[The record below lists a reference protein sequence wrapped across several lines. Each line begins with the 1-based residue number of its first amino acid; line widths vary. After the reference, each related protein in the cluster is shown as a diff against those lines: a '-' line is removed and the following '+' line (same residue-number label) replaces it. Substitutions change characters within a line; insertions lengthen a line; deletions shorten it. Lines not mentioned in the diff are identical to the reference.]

1 MVMMSA
7 NIKIMAPTVVMFT
20 LAAASALPIPGE
32 QPNAG
37 HHRLDAR
44 EHPLGPNP
52 QLAAITCVMG
62 GIAMLIPIFCLLD
75 VCRGYVQDKRAR
87 AKERRRQAR
96 QARAELV
103 RQREMA
109 QHVEGHTE
117 GHTESHTEGHTE
129 NHAEPTRPANARLAK
144 AWRFVRPA
152 RYGAPDKPE
161 GVNDV
166 ELGDLEVR
174 RTVTNQHGVP
184 DKPM

>member
-7 NIKIMAPTVVMFT
+7 NTKIMAPTMVMFT
-20 LAAASALPIPGE
+20 VAAAAASALPTPEE

-44 EHPLGPNP
+44 DDPLIPTHEI
-52 QLAAITCVMG
+52 LAWVIG
-62 GIAMLIPIFCLLD
+62 GISMILFLLLLLWICGLFVLCMRD
-75 VCRGYVQDKRAR
+75 QVMD
-87 AKERRRQAR
+87 RRRQAR

-103 RQREMA
+103 RQMEVA

-117 GHTESHTEGHTE
+117 GHTE
-129 NHAEPTRPANARLAK
+129 NHAETTRPANARLAK
-144 AWRFVRPA
+144 AWRCVRPA

-174 RTVTNQHGVP
+174 RTVTNQYGVP